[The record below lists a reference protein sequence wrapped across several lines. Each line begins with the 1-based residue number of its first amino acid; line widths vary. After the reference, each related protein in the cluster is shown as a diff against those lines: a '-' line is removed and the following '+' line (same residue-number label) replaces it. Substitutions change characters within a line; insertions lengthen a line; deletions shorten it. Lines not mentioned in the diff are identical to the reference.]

1 MKKLILLCLVVAAT
15 ALQDVK
21 AQIYDFGATFGAS
34 GYVGDLQ
41 PNVNFL
47 LLPLPSPSKSGGGIW
62 FKYNLNPYWGFR
74 AGYLTT
80 SVSAS
85 DANATNQWQ
94 RERNLSFDTYI
105 SELAVTAEFN
115 FFKYITGHHKYNHTP
130 FVFAGLARFRF
141 NPTTIIDGKKVEL
154 QPLGTEGQ
162 GLDAFPDTDRYSLI
176 ALSIPFGIG
185 YRWNFYKFHSLTFEL
200 SGRYALTD
208 YLDDVSKNYAGYDL
222 MLAERGEIAARLSDR
237 SGELGIPLR
246 EPFSQRGIS
255 TFNDAYWYAG
265 VSYIFTINSGRCPRF
280 R

>member
-1 MKKLILLCLVVAAT
+1 MKKLILLCWVVTAT

-21 AQIYDFGATFGAS
+21 AQIYDFGATFGVA
-34 GYVGDLQ
+34 GYMGDIQ
-41 PNVNFL
+41 PSINPTNIK
-47 LLPLPSPSKSGGGIW
+47 PGGGIW
-62 FKYNLNPYWGFR
+62 FKYNVNPHWGFR

-80 SVSAS
+80 SINAS

-105 SELAVTAEFN
+105 AELAVTAEFN

-141 NPTTIIDGKKVEL
+141 NPTTIIDGNKVEL
-154 QPLGTEGQ
+154 QPFGTEGQ
-162 GLDAFPDTDRYSLI
+162 GLDAFPGSEQYSLI
-176 ALSIPFGIG
+176 ALSIPFGVG
-185 YRWNFYKFHSLTFEL
+185 YRWNFYKFHSVTFEI

-222 MLAERGEIAARLSDR
+222 MLSERGETAARLSDR
-237 SGELGIPLR
+237 SGELGNTLR